1 MSLMR
6 EAWGY
11 RRTPAGKLDGAP
23 ARSDGRGL
31 LCHSLTQR
39 GLKSLMSAQI
49 SAILGNEHV
58 TGMRF
63 KDPDDSE
70 IEDDLVM
77 MAVGIR
83 PNAALARCPPALQQ
97 RRGGER
103 HHAVLRSVHLCHRR
117 VR

>member
-1 MSLMR
+1 MPFTNA
-6 EAWGY
+6 AW
-11 RRTPAGKLDGAP
+11 
-23 ARSDGRGL
+23 
-31 LCHSLTQR
+31 
-39 GLKSLMSAQI
+39 AQI
-49 SAILGNEHV
+49 SDERSDQRDLGNEHV

-70 IEDDLVM
+70 IEADLVM

-83 PNAALARCPPALQQ
+83 PNAALARCPPALRQ

-103 HHAVLRSVHLCHRR
+103 HHAVLRSAHLCHRR